1 MTNFEYVKTLGAEE
15 AALVIIK
22 AVDECALYHPFLDSD
37 DRPDLKGNPCFER
50 FKDWLNQERVNAG
63 GKENGCNNHSN

>member
-1 MTNFEYVKTLGAEE
+1 MKNMTNFEYIKTLSAEE

-22 AVDECALYHPFLDSD
+22 AVDECALYHPFLDND

-50 FKDWLNQERVNAG
+50 FKEWLRQERVVVG
-63 GKENGCNNHSN
+63 